1 MAKRKIKAPQRVTAN
16 IKLDIR
22 PDTPSYYVNYMA
34 VGHTNHDFT
43 ISVARTPAFLTPE
56 QEARAKKESIV
67 SLETTL
73 QLVVPPTLI
82 KGLIEALTKQI
93 NKYEKETK
101 QKVKN
106 GR

>member
-16 IKLDIR
+16 IKLDISL
-22 PDTPSYYVNYMA
+22 DTPSYYVNYMA
-34 VGHTNHDFT
+34 VGRTQHDFT
-43 ISVARTPAFLTPE
+43 ISVARVPALLIPE

-73 QLVVPPTLI
+73 QLIVPPTLI

-93 NKYEKETK
+93 NKYEKENQ
-101 QKVKN
+101 QKDKN